1 MPRWLGRGPLSTIR
15 EVMQSEIHTSR
26 QERRQGQRCPG
37 PDEVGLETGYRGREA
52 RKEGAWG
59 SPAGRP
65 LY

>member
-1 MPRWLGRGPLSTIR
+1 
-15 EVMQSEIHTSR
+15 MQSEIHTSR